1 MFSKLTTTIENVPTT
16 TLSTTKE
23 NIPKTSTISK
33 TTNIPTTKEII
44 STTSL
49 ISKTTNIPTTKENI
63 PTTSSISQSQL
74 KTDVFKQTNIPT
86 IPKIINTTVIEVYH
100 STIIENKEIEIPKTE
115 TISKLQKASAIVLGF
130 SEFKQKS
137 LTISFKIHFVSINGF
152 VLSPI
157 LIFYVEIISNRIL
170 RILENLEAICLRN
183 DNNEDDDIKEAIYSC
198 TVQTKISK
206 INQIKIIPDY
216 NFTSQDVEIVG
227 FSPIAQT
234 FLDNLQDVGEGEN
247 NFTKTS
253 IYILDHSK
261 INKSDDLFFNI
272 TGIINGTQPNFSSL
286 DFVLKINAE
295 VDNNTQEVN
304 TNCKIIDIIDNNYT
318 LNCEG
323 EKNVKYNLQ
332 AAVSIIE
339 NDLLV
344 INFDDGAD
352 CQIILDSS
360 SRNYGKFYYKKE
372 GDISTG
378 VIVIIILFSILL
390 LASLII
396 LVIYIIKRNRRN
408 KLNNTN
414 NFDSIFQQIKK
425 N

>member
-1 MFSKLTTTIENVPTT
+1 M
-16 TLSTTKE
+16 
-23 NIPKTSTISK
+23 
-33 TTNIPTTKEII
+33 
-44 STTSL
+44 
-49 ISKTTNIPTTKENI
+49 
-63 PTTSSISQSQL
+63 
-74 KTDVFKQTNIPT
+74 
-86 IPKIINTTVIEVYH
+86 
-100 STIIENKEIEIPKTE
+100 
-115 TISKLQKASAIVLGF
+115 
-130 SEFKQKS
+130 
-137 LTISFKIHFVSINGF
+137 TISFKIYFVSINGF

-170 RILENLEAICLRN
+170 RILENLEAYCLRN
-183 DNNEDDDIKEAIYSC
+183 DNNEVDDSKEAIYSC

-332 AAVSIIE
+332 TAVSIIE

-360 SRNYGKFYYKKE
+360 STNYGKFYYKKD
-372 GDISTG
+372 GGISIG

-390 LASLII
+390 LVSLII
-396 LVIYIIKRNRRN
+396 TVIYIIKRNRKN
-408 KLNNTN
+408 NLSNTN
-414 NFDSIFQQIKK
+414 TFDSVFQQIKK